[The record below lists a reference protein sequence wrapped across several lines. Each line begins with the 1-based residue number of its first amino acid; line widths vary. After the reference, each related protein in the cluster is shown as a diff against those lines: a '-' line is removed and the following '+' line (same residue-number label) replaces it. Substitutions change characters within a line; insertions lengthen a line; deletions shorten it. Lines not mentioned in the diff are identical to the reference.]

1 MSRRSSFASTSQ
13 SWQNQNWPIRIIRLW
28 LGITWI
34 YGGWVK
40 ASDHGFL
47 TKGAPS
53 YIGTQLAGFVH
64 VSPIGFLLQHGVEHA
79 QLFGVI
85 VMLSEFAIGFATL
98 IGIAP
103 TAAAFGGLSMSIVLW
118 LSSSW
123 TVKPYFLGSDTA
135 YAILWLS
142 LLLTLIGKRR
152 RIDLSLDRRGA
163 VRIGGVALLSLI
175 GIGFGKALEKST
187 TSTSST
193 SSSAATPGIIKLAD
207 LPVGAT
213 FEFNSPLAG
222 PAMLFRTAKGVFAY
236 SLTCTHQGCVV
247 GYAKSAKQLQCPCHG
262 AIFDP
267 FNGAQVL
274 AGPAPTPL
282 APIKVKT
289 SGAWVVEA

>member
-28 LGITWI
+28 LGVTWI

-40 ASDHGFL
+40 ANDPGFL
-47 TKGAPS
+47 TKGAPA

-103 TAAAFGGLSMSIVLW
+103 TAAAFGGFSMSVILW

-135 YAILWLS
+135 YAILWLA

-152 RIDLSLDRRGA
+152 RIELSLDRRGA
-163 VRIGGVALLSLI
+163 IRVGGVALLSLI
-175 GIGFGKALEKST
+175 GIGVGKTLGKSTPSPKST
-187 TSTSST
+187 TS
-193 SSSAATPGIIKLAD
+193 SSAGLIKLAA

-213 FEFNSPLAG
+213 FEFNSALAG

-247 GYAKSAKQLQCPCHG
+247 AYSKSAKQLQCPCHG
-262 AIFDP
+262 AQFDP
-267 FNGAQVL
+267 FNGAKVL

-282 APIKVKT
+282 APIKVKI
-289 SGAWVVEA
+289 SGDWVVEA